1 MSSRFLASLVALGGA
16 FALVP
21 LAQARVAGQAP
32 QPSRAST
39 TTTTAKTV
47 TSTRSP
53 AVART
58 PDGRPDLQ
66 GNWSFATV
74 TPLERPRE
82 LGDKEVLTDEEA
94 AAYEKQAAERNDAD
108 RRNPGTAADVALA
121 YNNFWY
127 DRGTK
132 IVGTKRTS
140 LLTDPKDGR
149 LPALTADAQKAAAAR
164 GEVRRRLPEGP
175 EDRSL
180 GERCLLFNAGPPM
193 VPGPYNNNFQLVQ
206 TPDAVVIANE
216 MIHDVRV
223 VPLDGRPHLAKNVR
237 NWLGDSRGRWQD
249 DTLVVETTNFTGK
262 TAFRGSDENLRLV
275 ERFTRVDA
283 GTLLYEFTVDDPT
296 AFTKPWTVSIP
307 LTHLDEQIYEYA
319 CHEANYAM
327 PGMLKAARMEEK
339 EKSKAR

>member
-1 MSSRFLASLVALGGA
+1 MSRRFLASLGALGVAL
-16 FALVP
+16 ALVP
-21 LAQARVAGQAP
+21 VAPARLAGQAS
-32 QPSRAST
+32 QPSQASK
-39 TTTTAKTV
+39 TTAKAPTAK
-47 TSTRSP
+47 TGPS
-53 AVART
+53 VART

-94 AAYEKQAAERNDAD
+94 AAYEKQSVERNNAD
-108 RRNPGTAADVALA
+108 RRTPGTAADVAVA
-121 YNNFWY
+121 YNEFWY

-132 IVGTKRTS
+132 TVGTRRTS

-149 LPALTADAQKAAAAR
+149 LPPLTAEAQRAAAAR
-164 GEVRRRLPEGP
+164 AEVRRRLPEGP

-206 TPDAVVIANE
+206 TRDAVVIANE
-216 MIHDVRV
+216 MIHDARV
-223 VPLDGRPHLAKNVR
+223 IPLDGRPHLPANVR
-237 NWLGDSRGRWQD
+237 PWLGDSRGRWEG
-249 DTLVVETTNFTGK
+249 DTLVVETTNFTDK
-262 TAFRGSDENLRLV
+262 TAFRGSDQNLRLV
-275 ERFTRVDA
+275 ERFTRADA
-283 GTLLYEFTVDDPT
+283 DTLMYEFTVADPT

-307 LTHLDEQIYEYA
+307 LTRLDEQIYEYA

-327 PGMLKAARMEEK
+327 SGMLKAARIEETGGK
-339 EKSKAR
+339 

>member
-1 MSSRFLASLVALGGA
+1 MSSRFLTSLGALGA
-16 FALVP
+16 ALVLLSAVP
-21 LAQARVAGQAP
+21 ARVAGQSS
-32 QPSRAST
+32 QASAAT
-39 TTTTAKTV
+39 GNARTAAK
-47 TSTRSP
+47 SP

-94 AAYEKQAAERNDAD
+94 AAYEKQALERNNAD
-108 RRNPGTAADVALA
+108 RRTPGTDADVALA

-127 DRGTK
+127 DRGTRT
-132 IVGTKRTS
+132 IETKRTS

-149 LPALTADAQKAAAAR
+149 LPPLTADAQKTAAAR
-164 GEVRRRLPEGP
+164 ADIRRRLAEGP

-206 TPDAVVIANE
+206 TRDAVVIANE
-216 MIHDVRV
+216 MIHDSRV
-223 VPLDGRPHLAKNVR
+223 VPLDGRPHLPKNIR
-237 NWLGDSRGRWQD
+237 NWLGDSRGRWEG
-249 DTLVVETTNFTGK
+249 DTLVIETTNFSGK

-275 ERFTRVDA
+275 ERFTRVSND
-283 GTLLYEFTVDDPT
+283 TLMYEFTVDDPT

-307 LTHLDEQIYEYA
+307 LARLDGQIYEYA
-319 CHEANYAM
+319 CHEGNYGM
-327 PGMLKAARMEEK
+327 PGMLRGARMLEK
-339 EKSKAR
+339 GGK